1 MLMTIQSIV
10 DTAIDLADMRNS
22 KFIDQSGTADS
33 ELIRYANIAYRDLY
47 NIIIQANNQYF
58 TTSATINVVGG
69 TETYALPSNFY
80 KLDGVDL
87 QIDASQPKFLTLR
100 PFMFAERNKFR
111 SGLAFTAAPY
121 GNVYKYLMVGN
132 NIKFLPV
139 PNQSSTVYLWYTP
152 SPTVITSFT
161 DTVEVIV
168 GGDEYLSLTIAMA
181 MLAKEESDTSALN
194 GKRLEILQQ
203 LKNVLQVRDS
213 GAPEYITDEAS
224 LNTGALYPFIG
235 SN

>member
-47 NIIIQANNQYF
+47 NTIIQANNQYF
-58 TTSATINVVGG
+58 TTSYNISILGG
-69 TETYALPSNFY
+69 TDEYSLPADFY

-87 QIDASQPKFLTLR
+87 QIDASSKRYLTLR
-100 PFMFAERNKFR
+100 PFMFQERNKFR
-111 SGLAFTAAPY
+111 SGLAFTNSPY
-121 GNVYKYLMVGN
+121 GQVFKYLMVGSK
-132 NIKFLPV
+132 IRFLPI
-139 PNQSSTVYLWYTP
+139 PSMSGTVVLWYTP
-152 SPTVITSFT
+152 TPTVITSLT
-161 DTVEVIV
+161 DTVEVMV

-181 MLAKEESDTSALN
+181 MLAKEESDTSTLN
-194 GKRLEILQQ
+194 GKRVEVLQQ
-203 LKNVLQVRDS
+203 LRNVLQTRDA

-224 LNTGALYPFIG
+224 INAGALYPFRG
-235 SN
+235 FD

>member
-1 MLMTIQSIV
+1 MLMTVQSIV

-22 KFIDQSGTADS
+22 NFVDQSGTAGS

-47 NIIIQANNQYF
+47 NIIIQTNNQYF

-121 GNVYKYLMVGN
+121 GNVYKYLLVGN
-132 NIKFLPV
+132 NIKFLPI

-152 SPTVITSFT
+152 APTVITAFT

>member
-121 GNVYKYLMVGN
+121 GTVYKYLLVGN
-132 NIKFLPV
+132 NIKFLPI

-152 SPTVITSFT
+152 APTVITAFT

>member
-1 MLMTIQSIV
+1 MLMTVQSIV

-58 TTSATINVVGG
+58 TTSTTINIVGG
-69 TETYALPSNFY
+69 TDTYALPSDFY

-87 QIDASQPKFLTLR
+87 QIDATSKRFLTLR

-111 SGLAFTAAPY
+111 SGLAFTNSPY
-121 GNVYKYLMVGN
+121 GQVFKYLMVGN
-132 NIKFLPV
+132 NIRFLPL
-139 PNQSSTVYLWYTP
+139 PSMSGTVWLWYTP
-152 SPTVITSFT
+152 TPTVITSFS
-161 DTVEVIV
+161 DTIEVMV
-168 GGDEYLSLTIAMA
+168 GGDEYLSLVIAMA
-181 MLAKEESDTSALN
+181 MLAKEESDTTALN
-194 GKRLEILQQ
+194 GKRLEVLQQ
-203 LKNVLQVRDS
+203 LKNVLQVRDN

-224 LNTGALYPFIG
+224 LNAGALYPFRG
-235 SN
+235 FD

>member
-47 NIIIQANNQYF
+47 NTIIQANNQYF
-58 TTSATINVVGG
+58 TTSYNISIVGG
-69 TETYALPSNFY
+69 TDEYALPADFY

-87 QIDASQPKFLTLR
+87 QIDATSHRYLTLR
-100 PFMFAERNKFR
+100 PFMFQERNKFR
-111 SGLAFTAAPY
+111 SGLAFTNSPY
-121 GNVYKYLMVGN
+121 GQVFKYLLVAN
-132 NIKFLPV
+132 KIRFLPI
-139 PNQSSTVYLWYTP
+139 PSMSGTVQLWYTP
-152 SPTVITSFT
+152 SPTVITSLA

-181 MLAKEESDTSALN
+181 MLAKEESDTSTLN
-194 GKRLEILQQ
+194 GKRLEVLQQ
-203 LKNVLQVRDS
+203 LKNVLQSRDS

-224 LNTGALYPFIG
+224 LNAGALYPFRG
-235 SN
+235 FD